1 MLDEFDKRWA
11 TEGGSGSVMVA
22 ISEVLSRTVTRSTLA
37 KCKSAHQSPDFLPN
51 LKSHGHSQ
59 PSNRGYTADRRRAFF
74 RILLI
79 FTLIYLRPQDVDVRL
94 KTLRLV
100 CSQFNRAFEAQ
111 VLSTLVIAVT
121 NNTLKRSIDM
131 LRMFASQNKKTSRA
145 VQHART
151 LNIKYLSPMITLD
164 PKRFQMP
171 QPDELESQDSSSSLS
186 NLINYLASAIFSLKQ
201 GFK

>member
-1 MLDEFDKRWA
+1 
-11 TEGGSGSVMVA
+11 
-22 ISEVLSRTVTRSTLA
+22 
-37 KCKSAHQSPDFLPN
+37 
-51 LKSHGHSQ
+51 
-59 PSNRGYTADRRRAFF
+59 
-74 RILLI
+74 
-79 FTLIYLRPQDVDVRL
+79 
-94 KTLRLV
+94 
-100 CSQFNRAFEAQ
+100 
-111 VLSTLVIAVT
+111 
-121 NNTLKRSIDM
+121 M

-164 PKRFQMP
+164 PKRFQIP